1 MARRSVK
8 TTPASGISRRDV
20 LRAVAAVPVLPLAA
34 LAAQEHHA
42 PGDPPTAKAK
52 PAETPRL
59 KLPRPWW
66 LDARERSRVI
76 DLRSRSVLKG
86 SNVDRIQLRTLLASG
101 LRRLT
106 DEVVVERAWRTI
118 LGPARK
124 IVIKFNSV
132 GADVL
137 PGSDTFARVLVD
149 LLADSGY
156 MADEIKLVEAP
167 DFLTTEL
174 ELKPPAA
181 GWGEPIDVG
190 GKPVDLARWFLDA
203 DAVINVGFLKTHRIA
218 GMSGCM
224 KNISHAIIRSPA
236 RFHANHCSPAVA
248 EIIGQKVVADRLR
261 LNIVNALHVLVR
273 NGPEA
278 AEADAIEAGIVLLGQ
293 DPVAVDR
300 IGLDLLTAERR
311 TAGLEDPVAV
321 PYLTVAGDSGL
332 GRIGSREI
340 EQITLEQ

>member
-8 TTPASGISRRDV
+8 TTHERTISRRDV
-20 LRAVAAVPVLPLAA
+20 LRAVAVVPVLPLAA
-34 LAAQEHHA
+34 LAAQEHA
-42 PGDPPTAKAK
+42 ASDNPPAAQAK
-52 PAETPRL
+52 PAEPTRL

-66 LDARERSRVI
+66 MDAGERSRVV
-76 DLRSRSVLKG
+76 DLRSRTVLKG
-86 SNVDRIQLRTLLASG
+86 SSVDRIQLRTLLASG

-106 DEVVVERAWRTI
+106 DEVIVERAWRAI

-124 IVIKFNSV
+124 VVIKFNSV

-156 MADEIKLVEAP
+156 TADEIKLVEAP
-167 DFLTTEL
+167 DYLTPEL
-174 ELKPPAA
+174 DLKAPAA

-190 GKPVDLARWFLDA
+190 GRPVDLARWFVDA

-218 GMSGCM
+218 GMSACM
-224 KNISHAIIRSPA
+224 KNISHSIIRSPA

-248 EIIGQKVVADRLR
+248 EIIGQKPVADRLR
-261 LNIVNALHVLVR
+261 LNIVNGLHVLVR

-278 AEADAIEAGIVLLGQ
+278 TEADAVEAGIILLGQ

-300 IGLDLLTAERR
+300 IALDLLTSERR

-340 EQITLEQ
+340 EQITLE